1 MQDQAVLSAVSKAFE
16 VLSSTGARALDYSRQ
31 RGGWSD
37 LTGADAEAARAIL
50 EAVTG
55 LPAEHNLA
63 LMWRVTRDNPRY
75 GEGFLL
81 DLTCFV
87 AHHIAD
93 GERFGRE
100 GLMYWVR
107 HWARHD
113 GSSREA
119 AFLFGRS
126 RDAHQRFYRE
136 HVRLCLDGWWV
147 AAKGAIEPVIERYY
161 CDYREAA

>member
-1 MQDQAVLSAVSKAFE
+1 MQDHTVLSVVSKAFE
-16 VLSSTGARALDYSRQ
+16 VLSATGARALDYSRQ

-37 LTGADAEAARAIL
+37 LAGADAEAAH
-50 EAVTG
+50 AVLDAVVG

-63 LMWRVTRDNPRY
+63 LMWRVTKDNPRY
-75 GEGFLL
+75 GESFLL

-87 AHHIAD
+87 AHHIAGGD
-93 GERFGRE
+93 KFGRE

-107 HWARHD
+107 HWARND

-119 AFLFGRS
+119 AFLFGKS

-136 HVRLCLDGWWV
+136 QVKLCLDAWFV
-147 AAKGAIEPVIERYY
+147 AAKGAIEPIIEQRY